1 MVKILKFVNF
11 LSAFYKLIR
20 SKKLIHSVTQAI
32 FNYDFSFSLVSFLFW
47 F

>member
-11 LSAFYKLIR
+11 DLRLIKLIR
-20 SKKLIHSVTQAI
+20 SKKPSHSVTQAV
-32 FNYDFSFSLVSFLFW
+32 FNYDLSFSLVSFLFW